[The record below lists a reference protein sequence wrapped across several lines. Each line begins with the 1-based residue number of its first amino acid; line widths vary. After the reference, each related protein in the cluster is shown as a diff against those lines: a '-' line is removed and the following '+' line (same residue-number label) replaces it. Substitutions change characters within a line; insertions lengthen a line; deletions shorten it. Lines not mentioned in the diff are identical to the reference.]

1 MDSREKLKSSL
12 KESLI
17 NKGILNEI
25 KAHMRQEIYNILD
38 NDNDNDINQKP
49 KLTKENI
56 IINELIKEYFNFNGY
71 KFSSNVLQ
79 SEVGQTN
86 NNLNRN
92 DIIRELNIIENENNF
107 YKKWIYICI
116 IIENENNK
124 NKPILYNILSG
135 LQNKNDILIPLKID
149 NNI

>member
-1 MDSREKLKSSL
+1 MEKLKSSL

-56 IINELIKEYFNFNGY
+56 IINELIKEYFNFNGF

-92 DIIRELNIIENENNF
+92 DIIRELNIIENENKMIF
-107 YKKWIYICI
+107 
-116 IIENENNK
+116 
-124 NKPILYNILSG
+124 
-135 LQNKNDILIPLKID
+135 
-149 NNI
+149 

>member
-1 MDSREKLKSSL
+1 MDSMEKLKSSL

-56 IINELIKEYFNFNGY
+56 IINELIKEYFNFNGF

-92 DIIRELNIIENENNF
+92 DIIRELNIIENENN
-107 YKKWIYICI
+107 
-116 IIENENNK
+116 K
-124 NKPILYNILSG
+124 NKPILYTILSG

>member
-1 MDSREKLKSSL
+1 MDSMEKLKSSL

-25 KAHMRQEIYNILD
+25 KAHMRQEIYNIL
-38 NDNDNDINQKP
+38 DNDNDINQKP

-86 NNLNRN
+86 NLNRN
-92 DIIRELNIIENENNF
+92 DIIRELNIIENENN
-107 YKKWIYICI
+107 
-116 IIENENNK
+116 K
-124 NKPILYNILSG
+124 NKPILYTILSG

>member
-1 MDSREKLKSSL
+1 MDSMEKLKSSL

-92 DIIRELNIIENENNF
+92 DIIRELNIIENENN
-107 YKKWIYICI
+107 
-116 IIENENNK
+116 K

>member
-1 MDSREKLKSSL
+1 MDSMEKLKSSL

-86 NNLNRN
+86 NLNRN
-92 DIIRELNIIENENNF
+92 DIIRELN
-107 YKKWIYICI
+107 

>member
-1 MDSREKLKSSL
+1 MDSMEKLKSSL

-25 KAHMRQEIYNILD
+25 KAHMRQEIYNIL
-38 NDNDNDINQKP
+38 DNDNDINQKP

-86 NNLNRN
+86 NLNRN
-92 DIIRELNIIENENNF
+92 DIIRELN
-107 YKKWIYICI
+107 

>member
-1 MDSREKLKSSL
+1 MDSMEKLKSSL

-25 KAHMRQEIYNILD
+25 KAHMRQEIYNIL
-38 NDNDNDINQKP
+38 DNDNDINQKP

-92 DIIRELNIIENENNF
+92 DIIRELNIIENENN
-107 YKKWIYICI
+107 
-116 IIENENNK
+116 K

>member
-1 MDSREKLKSSL
+1 MDSMEKLKSSL

-71 KFSSNVLQ
+71 KFSSSVLQ
-79 SEVGQTN
+79 SEVGQT

-92 DIIRELNIIENENNF
+92 DIIRELN
-107 YKKWIYICI
+107 

>member
-1 MDSREKLKSSL
+1 MDSMEKLKSSL

-92 DIIRELNIIENENNF
+92 DIIRELNIIENENN
-107 YKKWIYICI
+107 
-116 IIENENNK
+116 K
-124 NKPILYNILSG
+124 NKPILYTILSG

>member
-1 MDSREKLKSSL
+1 MDSIEKLKSSL

-38 NDNDNDINQKP
+38 NDNDNDDINQKP

-56 IINELIKEYFNFNGY
+56 IINELIKEYFNFNGF

-92 DIIRELNIIENENNF
+92 DIIRELNIIENENN
-107 YKKWIYICI
+107 
-116 IIENENNK
+116 K
-124 NKPILYNILSG
+124 NKPILYTILSG

>member
-1 MDSREKLKSSL
+1 MEKLKSSL

-25 KAHMRQEIYNILD
+25 KAHMRQEIYNIL
-38 NDNDNDINQKP
+38 DNDNDINQKP

-86 NNLNRN
+86 NLNRN
-92 DIIRELNIIENENNF
+92 DIIRELN
-107 YKKWIYICI
+107 

>member
-1 MDSREKLKSSL
+1 M

-56 IINELIKEYFNFNGY
+56 IINELIKEYFNFNGF

-92 DIIRELNIIENENNF
+92 DIIRELNIIENENN
-107 YKKWIYICI
+107 
-116 IIENENNK
+116 K
-124 NKPILYNILSG
+124 NKPILYTILSG

>member
-1 MDSREKLKSSL
+1 MDSMEKLKSSL

-56 IINELIKEYFNFNGY
+56 IINELIKEYFNFNGF

-92 DIIRELNIIENENNF
+92 DIIRELN
-107 YKKWIYICI
+107 